1 MNNSNPNFG
10 EQNRELRILVAD
22 DDLFMRDLILGIL
35 VHSGYKNIDGAGD
48 GADAWEAL
56 HEACYYLVITDYE
69 MPKLT
74 GLELIRKMR
83 SEDMLQPVILV
94 SGTMP
99 AEELERHPGL
109 LVDAMLAKPFTAAE
123 FLAAVDKVLRN
134 TGNIPMAKS
143 GQIPS
148 VGPLVISPIPGHKNS
163 SCRILVVDDDHDLRQ
178 LSVDAL
184 TSSGYSVEGATDG
197 AAGWEALQT
206 CDYDLVITDNHMPK
220 MTGLEM
226 IEKLHSARIRIPV
239 IMATGILP
247 LDEFARKPWLKPD
260 ATLERPFTSEHLL
273 AAVGKIL
280 GTGDDDDDDDE
291 GPSETLLPKY
301 L

>member
-1 MNNSNPNFG
+1 MNNSDPNYG
-10 EQNRELRILVAD
+10 EQNCELRILVVD

-35 VHSGYKNIDGAGD
+35 VHSGYKNIDGVGD
-48 GADAWEAL
+48 GDDAWETL
-56 HEACYYLVITDYE
+56 HNACYYLVITDYQ

-94 SGTMP
+94 SGKMP

-109 LVDAMLAKPFTAAE
+109 LVDALLAKPFTAGE
-123 FLAAVDKVLRN
+123 FLATVDKVLRN
-134 TGNIPMAKS
+134 TGNIPMAKPA
-143 GQIPS
+143 QIPQ
-148 VGPLVISPIPGHKNS
+148 VGPMATSPIHCHKNS

-178 LSVDAL
+178 ISVDVL
-184 TSSGYSVEGATDG
+184 TSSGYCVEGVTDG

-206 CDYDLVITDNHMPK
+206 CEYDLVITDNHMPK

-247 LDEFARKPWLKPD
+247 LDEFARKPWLKPE
-260 ATLERPFTSEHLL
+260 ATLERPFTSDHLL
-273 AAVGKIL
+273 ATVGKIL
-280 GTGDDDDDDDE
+280 GTADDDE
-291 GPSETLLPKY
+291 DEGQPETLLPKY